1 MVLDVRRLWTLA
13 GLCLVVRTKV
23 SDWDRCLM
31 IPMHTAQTTKAG
43 HLPSSLRTCTLVCT
57 LSKTNISFLWD
68 ISSWRVATAAVSWLM
83 VSLRLITQ
91 TAVNTV
97 ERVMAINMLRGSSLQ
112 LETHPCESSE
122 RMFLLTN
129 SWQRYFAPAR

>member
-43 HLPSSLRTCTLVCT
+43 HLPSSLRTCCYVYTGLHP
-57 LSKTNISFLWD
+57 LKDKHLFPLGH
-68 ISSWRVATAAVSWLM
+68 
-83 VSLRLITQ
+83 Q
-91 TAVNTV
+91 
-97 ERVMAINMLRGSSLQ
+97 Q
-112 LETHPCESSE
+112 LESRHSS
-122 RMFLLTN
+122 RIVVDGFPQAHR
-129 SWQRYFAPAR
+129 SDSS